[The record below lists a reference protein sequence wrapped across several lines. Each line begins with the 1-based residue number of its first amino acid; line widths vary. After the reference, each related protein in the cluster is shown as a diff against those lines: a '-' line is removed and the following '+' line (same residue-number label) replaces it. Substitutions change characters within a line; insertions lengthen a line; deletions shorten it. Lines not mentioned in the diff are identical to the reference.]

1 MGVKDESGLM
11 EYLLNHNDYKEFCD
25 STLDIPKP
33 YCINKDKV
41 KAIVL
46 GADPSNEKREK
57 FEFAFGLE
65 NKKSPYFRNQL
76 KNLNSVDI
84 ELEDIYVQNVC
95 KNYFYIREASGK
107 KGLVTNKNRKW
118 IDVADLW
125 VPLLKKS

>member
-1 MGVKDESGLM
+1 MEIKGESSLM
-11 EYLLNHNDYKEFCD
+11 EYLLNNNKYKEFCD

-33 YCINKDKV
+33 YCINKNKV

-46 GADPSNEKREK
+46 GADPSNEKCEK

-84 ELEDIYVQNVC
+84 ELEDIYVQNLC
-95 KNYFYIREASGK
+95 KNYFYIRESSGK
-107 KGLVTNKNRKW
+107 NGLM
-118 IDVADLW
+118 
-125 VPLLKKS
+125 